1 MIAVGARS
9 GQERGM
15 AGMTFSKRLENAW
28 AATGSLVCV
37 GLDPDL
43 ARLPESAG
51 RGDEGLWVFLREIID
66 ATASSAVAF
75 KPQIAYFAAARA
87 ERVLERVMDYL
98 ATTYPQHLR
107 VLDSKRGDIGSTA
120 DQYAVESF
128 DRYQADAVTVNPY
141 LGGDA
146 VAPFLAR
153 PERGAFL
160 LCRTSNPGARDLQDL
175 PVGEGEV
182 LYERVARLATGPWS
196 PHGNA
201 GLVVGATYPEEM
213 ARLRALAP
221 TAPFLVPGVGAQG
234 GDVRAVVRNGRT
246 AAGTGLLINSSRGIL
261 YASAGRDFAAAAARA
276 AAALHTE
283 IAAAAK

>member
-1 MIAVGARS
+1 
-9 GQERGM
+9 M